1 MLEKLSVAF
10 EGLMGHVVMALEV
23 PALAVS
29 LALAG
34 LGLLPAFSRLVSRLL
49 VSRLVR
55 TPCAL
60 TYSSCGKGRQLLR
73 GRGRS
78 RSCWSKEALRIGAC
92 HSNGDRLERPLIPL
106 LSAAWMKDSAC
117 PPQYLQ
123 WGEAAEGGER
133 CGKEKEGGV
142 GARGHDVT
150 LGGLRVIA

>member
-34 LGLLPAFSRLVSRLL
+34 LGLLPAFSRLASRLL

-60 TYSSCGKGRQLLR
+60 TCSSGGKGRQLLR
-73 GRGRS
+73 GGGGGAISCWSEEPADQCLSQQRGRS
-78 RSCWSKEALRIGAC
+78 ESY
-92 HSNGDRLERPLIPL
+92 LIP
-106 LSAAWMKDSAC
+106 
-117 PPQYLQ
+117 PP
-123 WGEAAEGGER
+123 
-133 CGKEKEGGV
+133 
-142 GARGHDVT
+142 
-150 LGGLRVIA
+150 